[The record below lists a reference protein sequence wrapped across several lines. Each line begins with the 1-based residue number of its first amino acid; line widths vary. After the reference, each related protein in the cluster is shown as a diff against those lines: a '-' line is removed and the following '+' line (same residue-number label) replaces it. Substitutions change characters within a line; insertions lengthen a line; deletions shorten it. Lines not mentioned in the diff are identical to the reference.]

1 LKKFAPPLKYPPARR
16 GDTVEDF
23 HGTPVADPY
32 RWLEDPESEESQAF
46 TLAQNELKE
55 AFLSRIPA
63 RENIIARL
71 TELWNYPHYAEIQKK
86 REYYFFTKNDG
97 HQNQPVL
104 YKQRTDKG
112 EPEILIDPNKLS
124 EDGTIAI
131 MKQYYTKDGELLA
144 YSLAE
149 RGSDWQNVHILD
161 VDSGE
166 EFEEV
171 LQWTKFPEIVWGK
184 DKQGFYYNR
193 LPTPGTVPPQDQNNY
208 RHVCW
213 HTLGTPQEED
223 EKIFQ
228 HEEKTLS
235 VYPVGTDDQKYLVL
249 WVYRGTDD
257 RNGLYYRQCEGD
269 AEVVRL
275 LEPEEAMFTFIGGQ
289 GDVFYV
295 KTDLDAPR
303 GRIVAIDLTKPERR
317 NWREILPEGED
328 AIQNVR
334 IVNHQF
340 VVTYLHDAY
349 HMIKVYDM
357 DGGLVA
363 EVPLPTVGTV
373 TPLSGGQE
381 DTEFFFS
388 FASFL
393 YPNTIFVY
401 DLVKG
406 ELRLFDDDQGIDFN
420 TDQYVTHQEFY
431 ASKDGTRVPM
441 FLTYKK
447 GIELNGDHPTILYGY
462 GGFNLSQPPFFK
474 VWNLV
479 WLEMG
484 GIFALANLRGGNEY
498 GEEWHQAGMLD
509 RKQNVFDD
517 FHAAAEW
524 LIEQEYTS
532 TEKLAIEGRS
542 NGGLL
547 TAACMLQRP
556 DLYGAVLC
564 HVPVADMLRYH
575 KFTLGHYWTS
585 EYGNA
590 ESDPEHF
597 KFMYAYSPL
606 HNVKAGE
613 TYPPIIIT
621 TAETD
626 DRVVPAHSKK
636 FAATLQHLAPSQN
649 PTLLRVETR
658 AGHGLGKPIAKQIE
672 ERADVWAFLVYALG
686 IET

>member
-1 LKKFAPPLKYPPARR
+1 MRFNPPLKYPQASR
-16 GDTVEDF
+16 GDIVENF

-46 TLAQNELKE
+46 TRAQNELTEK
-55 AFLSRIPA
+55 FLSRIPA
-63 RENIIARL
+63 REKIIARL
-71 TELWNYPHYAEIQKK
+71 TELWSYPHYTEIQKK
-86 REYYFFTKNDG
+86 GDRYFYLKNDG
-97 HQNQPVL
+97 QQNQPVL
-104 YKQRTDKG
+104 YKQNTESGK
-112 EPEILIDPNKLS
+112 PEVLIDPNKLS
-124 EDGTIAI
+124 KDGTIAI
-131 MKQYYTKDGELLA
+131 MKQHYTKDGSLLA
-144 YSLAE
+144 YTLAE
-149 RGSDWQNVHILD
+149 SGSDWQSIHFLD
-161 VDSGE
+161 VDTGK

-171 LQWTKFPEIVWGK
+171 LQWTKFPEVVWNK
-184 DKQGFYYNR
+184 DKRGFYYNR
-193 LPTPGTVPPQDQNNY
+193 LPTPGSVPPEDQNNY

-235 VYPVGTDDQKYLVL
+235 VYPMGTDDRKYLVL

-257 RNGLYYRQCEGD
+257 RNGLYYRQFDGD
-269 AEVVRL
+269 VEVVRL
-275 LEPEEAMFTFIGGQ
+275 LEPEEAEFAFIAGQ

-303 GRIVAIDLTKPERR
+303 GRIVAIDLTKPEREH
-317 NWREILPEGED
+317 WREILPEGED
-328 AIQNVR
+328 AIENVR

-340 VVTYLHDAY
+340 VVTYLHNAY
-349 HMIKVYDM
+349 HIIKVYDL
-357 DGGLVA
+357 DGNLVA
-363 EVPLPTVGTV
+363 EAPLPTVGTV
-373 TPLSGGQE
+373 TPLSGGPE
-381 DTEFFFS
+381 DTEFFFR

-393 YPNTIFVY
+393 YPDTIFVY
-401 DLVKG
+401 DLVSG
-406 ELRLFDDDQGIDFN
+406 ELHPFADDQGIDFD
-420 TDQYVTHQEFY
+420 TDKFITRQEFY
-431 ASKDGTRVPM
+431 TSKDGTQVPI
-441 FLTYKK
+441 FLTHKK
-447 GIELNGDHPTILYGY
+447 GLELNSDHPTILYGY

-517 FHAAAEW
+517 FHAAGEW
-524 LIEQEYTS
+524 LIEQEYTC

-547 TAACMLQRP
+547 TAATMLQRP
-556 DLYGAVLC
+556 DLYGTVLC

-575 KFTLGHYWTS
+575 KFTLGHYWIP
-585 EYGNA
+585 EYGDA
-590 ESDPEHF
+590 ESNPDHF
-597 KFMYAYSPL
+597 KFMYTYSPL
-606 HNVKAGE
+606 HNVKEGE

-626 DRVVPAHSKK
+626 DRVVPSHSKK
-636 FAATLQHLAPSQN
+636 FAATLQHLAPSEN
-649 PTLLRVETR
+649 PSLLRVETR
-658 AGHGLGKPIAKQIE
+658 AGHGLGKPIDKQIE

-686 IET
+686 MEI